1 MNITILKG
9 GETKMIKTTE
19 DSWVKQLKRDLQRVN
34 KLIKKER
41 YDVDQSI
48 KNLKL
53 LEQERKRLVNES
65 LKIDEL
71 DEIDVL

>member
-1 MNITILKG
+1 MLK
-9 GETKMIKTTE
+9 TNE
-19 DSWVKQLKRDLQRVN
+19 DSWVIQLKKDLQRIN

-41 YDVDQSI
+41 YDLDQGI

-71 DEIDVL
+71 DEIDVI

>member
-1 MNITILKG
+1 MLQTS
-9 GETKMIKTTE
+9 E
-19 DSWVKQLKRDLQRVN
+19 DSWVIQLKRDLQRIN

-41 YDVDQSI
+41 YDLDQGI

-71 DEIDVL
+71 DEIDVI

>member
-1 MNITILKG
+1 MV
-9 GETKMIKTTE
+9 KTSE
-19 DSWVKQLKRDLQRVN
+19 DSWVIQLKRDLQRIN

-41 YDVDQSI
+41 YDLDQGI

-71 DEIDVL
+71 DEIDVI

>member
-1 MNITILKG
+1 
-9 GETKMIKTTE
+9 MIKTTE

-41 YDVDQSI
+41 YDVDQGI

>member
-1 MNITILKG
+1 MLK
-9 GETKMIKTTE
+9 TNE
-19 DSWVKQLKRDLQRVN
+19 DSWVIQLKRDLQRIN

-41 YDVDQSI
+41 YDLDQGI

-71 DEIDVL
+71 DEIDVI

>member
-1 MNITILKG
+1 ML
-9 GETKMIKTTE
+9 KTTE
-19 DSWVKQLKRDLQRVN
+19 DSWVVQLKRDLQRIN

-41 YDVDQSI
+41 YDVDQGI

>member
-1 MNITILKG
+1 MV
-9 GETKMIKTTE
+9 ETSE
-19 DSWVKQLKRDLQRVN
+19 DSWVVQLKRDLQRIN

-41 YDVDQSI
+41 YDVDQGI

-71 DEIDVL
+71 DEIDVI

>member
-1 MNITILKG
+1 MSITILKKV
-9 GETKMIKTTE
+9 ENKMIKTTE

-41 YDVDQSI
+41 YDVDQGI

>member
-1 MNITILKG
+1 MV
-9 GETKMIKTTE
+9 KTSE
-19 DSWVKQLKRDLQRVN
+19 DSWVVQLKRDLQRIN

-41 YDVDQSI
+41 YDLDQGI

-65 LKIDEL
+65 LKIDEF
-71 DEIDVL
+71 DEVDVL